1 MKEIDDPIPR
11 EHAACIVRAAEIN
24 KLIINTG
31 KCMRAEH
38 LVGIEEAFSTV
49 MGYLESADTHPPL
62 PPSDGGVAVAHY
74 MDMAQKIC
82 TVIEGAVAGTDGE
95 PEKVTLAELTA
106 SGPAINQSVIDVL
119 AAAKRPKT
127 TPRQRH
133 VATTVSCACPCDA
146 FVFLFSCF
154 SAAVLGSQ

>member
-1 MKEIDDPIPR
+1 MREIDDPIPR

-62 PPSDGGVAVAHY
+62 PPSDGGVAVDHY
-74 MDMAQKIC
+74 MDMAKKIC
-82 TVIEGAVAGTDGE
+82 AVIEGAVAGTEGE

-106 SGPAINQSVIDVL
+106 SGPESTRPARVTKVLIAIAMRIKIHASLQNHIQSNFL
-119 AAAKRPKT
+119 A
-127 TPRQRH
+127 H
-133 VATTVSCACPCDA
+133 YS
-146 FVFLFSCF
+146 
-154 SAAVLGSQ
+154 

>member
-1 MKEIDDPIPR
+1 MREIDDPIPR

-62 PPSDGGVAVAHY
+62 PPSDGGVAVDHY
-74 MDMAQKIC
+74 MDMAKKIC
-82 TVIEGAVAGTDGE
+82 AVIEGAVAGTSRTRRESGRS
-95 PEKVTLAELTA
+95 LLTNKPPPPDHTHA
-106 SGPAINQSVIDVL
+106 QGPLRSRKN
-119 AAAKRPKT
+119 P
-127 TPRQRH
+127 H
-133 VATTVSCACPCDA
+133 
-146 FVFLFSCF
+146 
-154 SAAVLGSQ
+154 AVP